1 MNIENALARYIDY
14 GSKIELIER
23 DILVSDNSSFI
34 KALVGPRRAG
44 KSSMML
50 ILMQKLRKKGITP
63 IFINGEDI
71 DFVGITP
78 ENLDKIE
85 DTIYKV
91 YALSASK
98 PVYLF
103 IDEVQSFPEW
113 SRWLRTLFDE
123 NKYNIFVSGST
134 SELTGDAL
142 PSELRGRALETLV
155 LPFSFKEYC
164 TAKGIVYK
172 KFMNTEQRGT
182 IIKALS
188 DYIDFGGYPEV
199 VKEGNEDSKKS
210 ILASL
215 YATVLQHDIIEKY
228 RIRKINEFKIFIN
241 TVFGSACR
249 NISVPKIV
257 HWFEGQSMRINNQ
270 TVFNYLRYA
279 ESVFMIRLLYP
290 YSKKPKERKTKP
302 KAYPLDSG
310 ILGLFEKSRSK
321 KLEDMVFVE
330 LLRRGKEVYYYKDSD
345 ADVDFVVLDDG
356 KVSSMIQVSY
366 SIADMDTYE
375 REVESIQKAAK
386 RLHCSNAKIIT
397 FDEEKA
403 INLDDVLID
412 VVPAWKWFFMQE

>member
-23 DILVSDNSSFI
+23 DIPVSDNSNFI
-34 KALVGPRRAG
+34 KVLVGPRRAG

-85 DTIYKV
+85 DTIYKA

-134 SELTGDAL
+134 SELTSDAL
-142 PSELRGRALETLV
+142 PSELRGRSLETLV

-164 TAKGIVYK
+164 TAKGLVYK
-172 KFMNTEQRGT
+172 NFMNTEQRGA
-182 IIKALS
+182 IIRALS
-188 DYIDFGGYPEV
+188 EYIDFGGYPEV
-199 VKEGNEDSKKS
+199 VKESDDDSKKS

-241 TVFGSACR
+241 AVFGSACR

-257 HWFEGQSMRINNQ
+257 HWFEGQGISINHQ

-330 LLRRGKEVYYYKDSD
+330 LLRRGKEVYYYKDSE
-345 ADVDFVVLDDG
+345 ADVDFVVLDNG

-375 REVESIQKAAK
+375 REVGSIQKAAK
-386 RLHCSNAKIIT
+386 RLHCSKAKIIT
-397 FDEEKA
+397 FNEEKT

>member
-23 DILVSDNSSFI
+23 DIPVSDNSNFI

-134 SELTGDAL
+134 SELTSDAL
-142 PSELRGRALETLV
+142 PSELRGRSLETIV

-164 TAKGIVYK
+164 TAKGLVYK
-172 KFMNTEQRGT
+172 KFMNTEQKGA

-188 DYIDFGGYPEV
+188 EYIDFGGYPEV
-199 VKEGNEDSKKS
+199 VKESDDDSKKS
-210 ILASL
+210 ILANL

-241 TVFGSACR
+241 AVFGSACR

-257 HWFEGQSMRINNQ
+257 HWFEGQRISINNQ
-270 TVFNYLRYA
+270 T
-279 ESVFMIRLLYP
+279 
-290 YSKKPKERKTKP
+290 
-302 KAYPLDSG
+302 
-310 ILGLFEKSRSK
+310 
-321 KLEDMVFVE
+321 
-330 LLRRGKEVYYYKDSD
+330 
-345 ADVDFVVLDDG
+345 
-356 KVSSMIQVSY
+356 
-366 SIADMDTYE
+366 
-375 REVESIQKAAK
+375 
-386 RLHCSNAKIIT
+386 
-397 FDEEKA
+397 
-403 INLDDVLID
+403 
-412 VVPAWKWFFMQE
+412 